1 MNRGKLD
8 PAARN
13 VIAIFI
19 VLAII
24 AAWAVIVASFSAEI
38 GSLWGPLQLIIYVIA
53 GIVWIFPA
61 MPVMRWAATGRWR
74 R

>member
-1 MNRGKLD
+1 MID

-13 VIAIFI
+13 VIGIFL

-24 AAWAVIVASFSAEI
+24 AVWAVIVASFSAEI
-38 GSLWGPLQLIIYVIA
+38 GSLWGPLQLLIYVVA
-53 GIVWIFPA
+53 GIVWIIPA
-61 MPVMRWAATGRWR
+61 MPVMRWAVTGRWR

>member
-1 MNRGKLD
+1 MID

-13 VIAIFI
+13 VIGIFL
-19 VLAII
+19 VLALI

-38 GSLWGPLQLIIYVIA
+38 GALWGPLQLLIYA
-53 GIVWIFPA
+53 ASGIVWIFPA
-61 MPVMRWAATGRWR
+61 MPIMRWMAIGRWR